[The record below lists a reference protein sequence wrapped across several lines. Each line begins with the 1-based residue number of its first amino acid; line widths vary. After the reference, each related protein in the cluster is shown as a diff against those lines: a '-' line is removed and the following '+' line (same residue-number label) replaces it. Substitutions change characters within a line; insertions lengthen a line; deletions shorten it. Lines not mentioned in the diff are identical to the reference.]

1 MGDVYASEDKDVG
14 FAKRLRDL
22 RRAKGYS
29 QTELGKLVGLHYTHI
44 GRYERGTARPSGS
57 ALKRLADTLDVS
69 VDYLLEGTTN
79 AAARADFQ
87 DRELLR
93 MFKDIEALPADEK
106 LFVKKVLDA
115 LITKKKVQQLAEPV
129 ATA

>member
-1 MGDVYASEDKDVG
+1 MGDLYASNIDTG
-14 FAKRLRDL
+14 FAKRLREL
-22 RRAKGYS
+22 RHAKGLS

-44 GRYERGTARPSGS
+44 GRYERGTARPSGN

-69 VDYLLEGTTN
+69 VDYLIEGTTN

-115 LITKKKVQQLAEPV
+115 LITKKKVQQLAQPV